1 MNVFCKSGT
10 GMTIP
15 LEAVCN
21 LLTKGCLD
29 KKIKLLIPKPTR
41 ASNHLEAHVG
51 VQSND
56 TKILFDFNRIYRSIH
71 LLSFE

>member
-10 GMTIP
+10 AITIP

-21 LLTKGCLD
+21 LLINGYLD
-29 KKIKLLIPKPTR
+29 KKIKQLIPKPTR

-51 VQSND
+51 VQSKD
-56 TKILFDFNRIYRSIH
+56 TKILFDFNRIYRAIH